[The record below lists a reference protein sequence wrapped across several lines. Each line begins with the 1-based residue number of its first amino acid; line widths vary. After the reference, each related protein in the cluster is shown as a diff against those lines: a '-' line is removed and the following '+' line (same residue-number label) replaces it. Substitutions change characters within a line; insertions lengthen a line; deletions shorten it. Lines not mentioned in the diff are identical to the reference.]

1 MNKHVQIFEH
11 IIKLQQSKTWYLK
24 YFEKIQQ
31 FTTLPFTKFVYT
43 KIFKYYFFYTEI
55 ERKRIIN
62 SVNMFVK

>member
-11 IIKLQQSKTWYLK
+11 NIKLQQSKTWYLN

-31 FTTLPFTKFVYT
+31 FTTLPFTNLYVQKYLNI
-43 KIFKYYFFYTEI
+43 IFFTDI
-55 ERKRIIN
+55 EGKRIIN